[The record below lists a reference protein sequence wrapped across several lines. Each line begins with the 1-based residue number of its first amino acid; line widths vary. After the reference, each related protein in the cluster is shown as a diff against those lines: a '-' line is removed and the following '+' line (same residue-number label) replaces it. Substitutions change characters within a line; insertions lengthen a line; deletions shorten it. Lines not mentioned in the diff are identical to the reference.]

1 LHINSTMEHNT
12 GSNQNKSDKRNGAS
26 IVSRKKGYRDLDL
39 SLKRH
44 PITGK
49 ITTLK
54 DDAAVKNAV
63 KNLVLTNFFE
73 RPFQPSLGANLRGLL
88 FEPADGVT
96 RLAIKDN
103 IEGVVKAEPRIKL
116 LALSV
121 IDLSDKNAYR
131 ITMKYRIRESNKVED
146 VEIVLRRLR

>member
-1 LHINSTMEHNT
+1 MHINSIMAN
-12 GSNQNKSDKRNGAS
+12 GSNQNLSDKTGDVS
-26 IVSRKKGYRDLDL
+26 IISRKKGYRDLDL

-44 PITGK
+44 PVTGSIT
-49 ITTLK
+49 ILR
-54 DDAAVKNAV
+54 DDAAIKNAL

-103 IEGVVKAEPRIKL
+103 IESVVKKEPRVKL
-116 LALSV
+116 LNVSI
-121 IDLSDKNAYR
+121 IDLSDRNAYR
-131 ITMKYRIRESNKVED
+131 ITLSYRIRESNREED

>member
-1 LHINSTMEHNT
+1 MAT
-12 GSNQNKSDKRNGAS
+12 GSNQNLSDKVNGTSNVA
-26 IVSRKKGYRDLDL
+26 RKKGYRDLDL
-39 SLKRH
+39 SLKKH
-44 PITGK
+44 PVKKDITP
-49 ITTLK
+49 LR
-54 DDAAVKNAV
+54 DAAAVKNAV

-73 RPFQPSLGANLRGLL
+73 RPFQPGLGANLRGLL

-103 IEGVVKAEPRIKL
+103 IESVIKKEPRVKL

-121 IDLSDKNAYR
+121 IDLSDRNAYR
-131 ITMKYRIRESNKVED
+131 VTMKYLIKESNKQED

>member
-1 LHINSTMEHNT
+1 MEHNT

-131 ITMKYRIRESNKVED
+131 VTMKYRIRESNKVED

>member
-1 LHINSTMEHNT
+1 MEHNT
-12 GSNQNKSDKRNGAS
+12 GSNQNKSDKRNSAS

-44 PITGK
+44 PLTGK
-49 ITTLK
+49 INTLK

-103 IEGVVKAEPRIKL
+103 IESVVKAEPRIKL
-116 LALSV
+116 LAIS
-121 IDLSDKNAYR
+121 ITDLSDKNAYR
-131 ITMKYRIRESNKVED
+131 VTMSYRIRESNKVED

>member
-1 LHINSTMEHNT
+1 MHINSTMEHNT

-103 IEGVVKAEPRIKL
+103 IEGIVKAEPRIKL

-131 ITMKYRIRESNKVED
+131 VTMKYRIRESNKVED

>member
-103 IEGVVKAEPRIKL
+103 IEGIVKAEPRIKL

-131 ITMKYRIRESNKVED
+131 VTMKYRIRESNKVED

>member
-1 LHINSTMEHNT
+1 MHINSIMAN
-12 GSNQNKSDKRNGAS
+12 GSNQNLSDKTGDVS
-26 IVSRKKGYRDLDL
+26 IISRRKGYRDLDL

-44 PITGK
+44 PVTGNIT
-49 ITTLK
+49 ILR
-54 DDAAVKNAV
+54 DDAAIKNAL

-103 IEGVVKAEPRIKL
+103 IESVVKKEPRVKL
-116 LALSV
+116 LNVSV
-121 IDLSDKNAYR
+121 IDLSDRNAYR
-131 ITMKYRIRESNKVED
+131 VTLNYRIRESNREED

>member
-1 LHINSTMEHNT
+1 MEHNT

-131 ITMKYRIRESNKVED
+131 VTMSYRIRESNKVED